1 MDAPANRPFR
11 LLGLSGSIR
20 RGSNSTAVLRTLK
33 ESLPADVELTILGL
47 ESIPLYNEDDDTDTP
62 PAPVA
67 VLRRAI
73 VEADGLVVITP
84 EYNHG
89 ISGVLK
95 NALDWASRPSDSA
108 PLVNKPVTTM
118 TSASSILGGVR
129 AQAQLNETLHG
140 TFSRLVPGR
149 QVVIGNA
156 KQKVKDGRLIDE
168 ATRLFAL
175 NAIERLLDEICMVQR
190 RPPRSSPEEAA
201 RRAMAKG
208 PR

>member
-1 MDAPANRPFR
+1 MDASAKRPFT

-20 RGSNSTAVLRTLK
+20 RGSNCTAVLRTLK
-33 ESLPADVELTILGL
+33 ESLAAGVEMTIFGL
-47 ESIPLYNEDDDTDTP
+47 EQVPLYNEDDDTETP

-67 VLRRAI
+67 RLRRAI
-73 VEADGLVVITP
+73 AEADGLVIVSP

-89 ISGVLK
+89 MSGVIK
-95 NALDWASRPSDSA
+95 NALDWSSRPTSNS
-108 PLVNKPVTTM
+108 PLVNKPVVIM

-140 TFSRLVPGR
+140 TFSRVVPGR

-156 KQKVKDGRLIDE
+156 RHKIKDGRLVDE

-175 NAIERLLDEICMVQR
+175 EAIERLLDEICLVQR
-190 RPPRSSPEEAA
+190 RPPRSSLEEAA
-201 RRAMAKG
+201 RRITAKG

>member
-1 MDAPANRPFR
+1 MDAPANRPYK

-20 RGSNSTAVLRTLK
+20 RQSNCVAVLRTLK
-33 ESLPADVELTILGL
+33 ESLAADVELTIFGL
-47 ESIPLYNEDDDTDTP
+47 ENVPLYNEDADTDTP

-67 VLRRAI
+67 ALRRAI
-73 VEADGLVVITP
+73 AESDGLVIVSP

-89 ISGVLK
+89 MSGVIK
-95 NALDWASRPSDSA
+95 NALDWASRPSSSP
-108 PLVNKPVTTM
+108 PLLNKPVTVM

-140 TFSRLVPGR
+140 TFSRLPPGR

-156 KQKVKDGRLIDE
+156 KQKIEGGRLTDE
-168 ATRLFAL
+168 ATRQFAL
-175 NAIERLLDEICMVQR
+175 NAIESLLEEICMVQR
-190 RPPRSSPEEAA
+190 RPPRSNPEEAA
-201 RRAMAKG
+201 RRMTAKG

>member
-1 MDAPANRPFR
+1 MDASVKRPFK
-11 LLGLSGSIR
+11 LLGISGSIR
-20 RGSNSTAVLRTLK
+20 RGSNCTAVLRTLK
-33 ESLPADVELTILGL
+33 ESLAAGVEMTIFGL
-47 ESIPLYNEDDDTDTP
+47 EQVPLYNEDDDTETP

-67 VLRRAI
+67 RLRHAI
-73 VEADGLVVITP
+73 AEADGLVIVSP

-89 ISGVLK
+89 MSGVIK
-95 NALDWASRPSDSA
+95 NALDWSSRPTSSS
-108 PLVNKPVTTM
+108 PLVNKPVVIM

-140 TFSRLVPGR
+140 TFSRVVPGR

-156 KQKVKDGRLIDE
+156 RQKIRDGRLIDE
-168 ATRLFAL
+168 STRLFAL
-175 NAIERLLDEICMVQR
+175 AAIDRLLDEICLVQR

-201 RRAMAKG
+201 RRMTAKG